1 MTKAHTLPTAI
12 AGIIG
17 LAGVLLLLFAWH
29 LPPFASAMPTTEN
42 AYVRGKVTTLAP
54 QLSGYLVE
62 VDAVDFQEVQKG
74 DVIAR
79 IDDRIYRQ
87 KLAQAEA
94 NLETAKTAL
103 EVAEQSVRSAEA
115 SERSSEASLDSAR
128 STLENAQTSWDR
140 AQALMARGIKSQ
152 SSLDQSE
159 LTLQQAKA
167 AVRQAEAQLQ
177 VQKENINSARVQILA
192 KKAAID
198 SAEAT
203 VALARIDLENT
214 VIHAPADGRLG
225 QVSARVGQYVTA
237 GTALVSHVGR
247 DYWVIANF
255 KETGIQGMKI
265 GQPAEFSV
273 DALGGQ
279 VFHGHIASFSPA
291 TASEFSLLSGTNAT
305 GNFTKI
311 AQRLPVRIS
320 IDADQAPAA
329 LLAPGMS
336 VVVEVDTAKP

>member
-1 MTKAHTLPTAI
+1 MTKAHVLPSVI
-12 AGIIG
+12 AGGIG
-17 LAGVLLLLFAWH
+17 LAGVLLLLFTWH
-29 LPPFASAMPTTEN
+29 LPPFAPAMPTTEN
-42 AYVRGKVTTLAP
+42 AYIRGKVTTLAP

-62 VDAVDFQEVQKG
+62 VDVVDFEAVEAG

-94 NLETAKTAL
+94 NLEGAKAGL
-103 EVAEQSVRSAEA
+103 KVAEQSARSAEA
-115 SERSSEASLDSAR
+115 AERSSQASLDSAR
-128 STLENAQTSWDR
+128 SALENARTTWDR
-140 AQALMARGIKSQ
+140 ARALQARGITSQ
-152 SSLDQSE
+152 SNLDQSD
-159 LTLQQAKA
+159 LALQQARA

-177 VQKENINSARVQILA
+177 VQKENINSARVQLLA

-198 SAEAT
+198 SADAAL
-203 VALARIDLENT
+203 ALARIDLENT
-214 VIHAPADGRLG
+214 VIRAPSEGRLG
-225 QVSARVGQYVTA
+225 QVSARVGQFVAA

-247 DYWVIANF
+247 DHWVIANF
-255 KETGIQGMKI
+255 KETSIQGLHI
-265 GQPAEFSV
+265 GQPVAFSV

-279 VFHGHIASFSPA
+279 VFHGHVSSFSPA
-291 TASEFSLLSGTNAT
+291 TASEFSLLSGSNAT

-320 IDADQAPAA
+320 IDENQDPAA

-336 VVVEVDTAKP
+336 VVVEVNIEKG